1 MTHTTKDKYI
11 LSSVKNAMRILRLF
25 NAKQKELGLT
35 SIADQ
40 IQVPKS
46 TAHRM
51 ISILMKENFL
61 SQNPRTG
68 KYRLGLSLLTLGGV
82 ISTHHEMYKEALPTV
97 HSLVN
102 QLNETAHICLLEND
116 EVAYLFRKESERHH
130 RLITQ
135 IGRKNPIHCTSEGLC
150 ILAFQDQKTIERVLS
165 MPMYPYTSAT
175 LTQPEQIMDELENIR
190 QKGYAISKDEFYDGF
205 VGIAAPI
212 RDYTQNIVSSLSI
225 IGSTATIT
233 PERYHFFIEEI
244 MKAAAE
250 ISEHLGYYEHA

>member
-1 MTHTTKDKYI
+1 MPGTIKDKYI

-35 SIADQ
+35 NIAEQ
-40 IQVPKS
+40 IQIPKS

-51 ISILMKENFL
+51 VSILMKENFL

-102 QLNETAHICLLEND
+102 RLNETAHICLLEND
-116 EVAYLFRKESERHH
+116 EVAYLFRKESERQH

-150 ILAFQDQKTIERVLS
+150 ILAFQDQKTIERVLA
-165 MPMYPYTSAT
+165 MPMYPYTPASFT
-175 LTQPEQIMDELENIR
+175 LPEQVLEELEKIR
-190 QKGYAISKDEFYDGF
+190 QRGYAFSKDQFYEGF

-212 RDYTQNIVSSLSI
+212 RDYTQNVVSSLSI
-225 IGSTATIT
+225 IGSTTTIT
-233 PERYHFFIEEI
+233 PDRFHFFIEEI
-244 MKAAAE
+244 MEAAAE
-250 ISEHLGYYEHA
+250 ISEHLGYY